1 MPANSTFH
9 SAPHPVGVG
18 KGKHISRKG
27 GHGGK
32 SVARKAPIHS
42 SLGGG
47 KNIHNGKGG
56 KTPRSLSQ
64 LVPGRKKQRYRPGTV
79 ALREIRKYQKS
90 TELLIKKLPFQRIV
104 KSIAEELASG
114 TSFPNGVRFQKDA
127 IVALHEAYESYQISL
142 FEDTNLECIHRK
154 RQTIAPK
161 DIQLARR
168 IRGERT

>member
-1 MPANSTFH
+1 MPANTSFH
-9 SAPHPVGVG
+9 SAPAPPVGLG
-18 KGKHISRKG
+18 KQI
-27 GHGGK
+27 GGK
-32 SVARKAPIHS
+32 RIGGKAIARKAPVHS

-47 KNIHNGKGG
+47 KNIASKSGKQ
-56 KTPRSLSQ
+56 PRTSLKQ
-64 LVPGRKKQRYRPGTV
+64 LAPGQKKKHRFRPGTV
-79 ALREIRKYQKS
+79 ALREIRKFQKS

-104 KSIAEELASG
+104 KSIAEEQASG
-114 TSFPNGVRFQKDA
+114 TSFPNGVRFQKNA
-127 IVALHEAYESYQISL
+127 IIALHEAYEAYQISL